1 LQGIAV
7 YIDRYAQTKLLK
19 FAKNFKIILVLGARQ
34 VGKTT
39 LLKHL
44 FAHARYFVFDPAQDL
59 YNARI
64 DPDLF
69 LKTFDPPMI
78 LDEIQYTPELLASLK
93 RHVDTLEQ
101 KGLYFLT
108 GSQNFAALKNIS
120 ESMSGRVGILELGPM
135 TPFERCGTSLNQ
147 TWITQYLKSPETF
160 YQQPF
165 SLLNERM
172 LDSIWKGG
180 YPGTLDFEIE
190 DLKDFYKSYVQ
201 TYTERDIR
209 LLCNI
214 KDVQTFSSFLA
225 AQAALTAQES
235 NHSQIA
241 NTVGITVKTA
251 HEWGNLQSYGYQ
263 TFTVPP
269 YSGNLLK
276 RVSKSPKA
284 YLTDTGLACYLTR
297 ITSPDALLG
306 HPAFGALFE
315 TFCVSMIRSILA
327 FDNVQLHHWRT
338 NAGAE
343 VDLII
348 EKDGM
353 FFPIEFK
360 AKTNP
365 TRGDA
370 RGILQFMKDYPEL
383 KVQKGLVI
391 HGGTEI
397 VPLGSHAM
405 AIPWNCVFNC

>member
-225 AQAALTAQES
+225 AQAALTAQE
-235 NHSQIA
+235 
-241 NTVGITVKTA
+241 
-251 HEWGNLQSYGYQ
+251 
-263 TFTVPP
+263 
-269 YSGNLLK
+269 
-276 RVSKSPKA
+276 
-284 YLTDTGLACYLTR
+284 
-297 ITSPDALLG
+297 
-306 HPAFGALFE
+306 
-315 TFCVSMIRSILA
+315 
-327 FDNVQLHHWRT
+327 QLVLR
-338 NAGAE
+338 
-343 VDLII
+343 
-348 EKDGM
+348 
-353 FFPIEFK
+353 
-360 AKTNP
+360 
-365 TRGDA
+365 
-370 RGILQFMKDYPEL
+370 
-383 KVQKGLVI
+383 
-391 HGGTEI
+391 
-397 VPLGSHAM
+397 
-405 AIPWNCVFNC
+405 